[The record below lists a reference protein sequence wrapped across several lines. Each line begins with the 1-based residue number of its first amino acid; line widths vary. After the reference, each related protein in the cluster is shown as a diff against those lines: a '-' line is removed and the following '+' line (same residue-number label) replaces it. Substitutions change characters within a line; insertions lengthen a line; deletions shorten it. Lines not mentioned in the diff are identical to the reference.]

1 LFKKIFARSRKNSIN
16 KLQRRHIFMD
26 KLFTIFT
33 LSILLISCG
42 GGGGY
47 GGSSADPNTYGSTP
61 TGNFAGQVDPV
72 QTTD

>member
-1 LFKKIFARSRKNSIN
+1 M
-16 KLQRRHIFMD
+16 FMD

-42 GGGGY
+42 GSGGY
-47 GGSSADPNTYGSTP
+47 GGSTPSSNPNSYGSTP

>member
-1 LFKKIFARSRKNSIN
+1 
-16 KLQRRHIFMD
+16 MD

-42 GGGGY
+42 GGGY
-47 GGSSADPNTYGSTP
+47 GGPSPDPSPYGGTP

>member
-1 LFKKIFARSRKNSIN
+1 
-16 KLQRRHIFMD
+16 MD

>member
-1 LFKKIFARSRKNSIN
+1 
-16 KLQRRHIFMD
+16 MD

-47 GGSSADPNTYGSTP
+47 GGSNTNSNTNSYGSTP